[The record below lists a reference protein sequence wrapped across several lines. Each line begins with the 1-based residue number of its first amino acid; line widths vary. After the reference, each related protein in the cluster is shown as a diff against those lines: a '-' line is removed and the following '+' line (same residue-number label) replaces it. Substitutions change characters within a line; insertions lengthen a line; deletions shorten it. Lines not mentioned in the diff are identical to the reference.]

1 MIYIVVPQTYG
12 DLAGLGYVAP
22 DEFCQLLTSRKNL
35 VRRDEPGEGLHG
47 LWDTEGGVL
56 YLVETN
62 EFSRIA
68 GRSRLGHA

>member
-1 MIYIVVPQTYG
+1 MTEPRTTPFGPKDKRV
-12 DLAGLGYVAP
+12 YVAP